1 MKSQKHNQGETA
13 ELKVQIEKNLIED
26 LQTMSKNSDIPIE
39 DIVAIAI
46 KRFKSSHADYMGIKL
61 DYP

>member
-39 DIVAIAI
+39 DLVAIAI

>member
-1 MKSQKHNQGETA
+1 MKSQKHNQGELS
-13 ELKVQIEKNLIED
+13 ELKVQIEKNLVED
-26 LQTMSKNSDIPIE
+26 LETMSKNSDIPIE
-39 DIVAIAI
+39 DLVAVAI

>member
-1 MKSQKHNQGETA
+1 MKSQKHNQGELA
-13 ELKVQIEKNLIED
+13 ELKVQIEKNLVED
-26 LQTMSKNSDIPIE
+26 LKTMSENSDLSIE